1 MYLPFYLLLLS
12 SSEDAGANE
21 PSEVLGGGGGR
32 RARGGSVLGMMQAQD
47 VESRN
52 QAAVGIVIATIALL
66 EGLD

>member
-21 PSEVLGGGGGR
+21 PSEVLGGGSGR